1 MTIALTRRWAACLY
15 AVLLCVLSGML
26 AACGGPRV
34 EADPALWRMEDAGG
48 RTAGWLFGTVHALP
62 ANVDW
67 RREGLNRVI
76 EDAGMLVVEVRA
88 LDDTAA
94 IAGAMAAL
102 GRTEGL
108 PPLSRRIPARDRPA
122 LAALYERADIE
133 PGAFRDVETWA
144 AALAVSSALSRQAG
158 NDSGAGTDREL
169 LDAFGGRPVAGL
181 ETAGEQLAIF
191 DRLDE
196 DAQLALLRSIWETP
210 EDDGAMLDAWMR
222 GDAATLTRML
232 EQGLAADPDL
242 RTALLVNR
250 NRRWI
255 AQIEPL
261 LSNGRRPLVAVG
273 AGHMGGDDGLIA
285 MLRTRGW
292 RVVRAD

>member
-1 MTIALTRRWAACLY
+1 MTIPATGRWRAWLCAL
-15 AVLLCVLSGML
+15 LLCALSSTL

-34 EADPALWRMEDAGG
+34 EANPALWRIEDEAG

-62 ANVDW
+62 ADVDW
-67 RREGLNRVI
+67 RREGLKRVI
-76 EDAGMLVVEVRA
+76 ADAGMLVVEVRA

-122 LAALYERADIE
+122 LAALFERADIE

-144 AALAVSSALSRQAG
+144 AALSVSSALSREAG
-158 NDSGAGTDREL
+158 NDSGAGTDRAL
-169 LDAFGGRPVAGL
+169 LDAFDGRPVAGL

-196 DAQLALLRSIWETP
+196 DAQLALLRSMWEAP
-210 EDDGAMLDAWMR
+210 DDDGAMLDAWMR
-222 GDAATLTRML
+222 GDAATLTRIL
-232 EQGLAADPDL
+232 EQGLAADADL

-255 AQIEPL
+255 TQIEPL
-261 LSNGRRPLVAVG
+261 LSDGRRPLIAVG
-273 AGHMGGDDGLIA
+273 AGHMGGADGLIA
-285 MLRTRGW
+285 MLRARGW